1 MQNPNQEGISE
12 MNATSTRNVSVE
24 AGGTQVVG
32 HVGLHALGR
41 FADRLSVGEALSGA
55 IGWRGAG
62 TPVHDRGRVVTQ
74 AMLMLAGGGESCA
87 DIEAL
92 GVPGAAVRCGVFG
105 YDVVSHL
112 HRDARSGQRRVGS
125 SGHGA
130 GSCEVWRRTTVTDG
144 DGPVML
150 DVDATLVEVHSENK
164 DGTAAH
170 FRGGLEGF
178 LLMDLGVT
186 PL

>member
-1 MQNPNQEGISE
+1 
-12 MNATSTRNVSVE
+12 MNATSTRDVSVE

-62 TPVHDRGRVVTQ
+62 TPLHDRGRVVW
-74 AMLMLAGGGESCA
+74 ASPR
-87 DIEAL
+87 I
-92 GVPGAAVRCGVFG
+92 V
-105 YDVVSHL
+105 
-112 HRDARSGQRRVGS
+112 
-125 SGHGA
+125 
-130 GSCEVWRRTTVTDG
+130 
-144 DGPVML
+144 
-150 DVDATLVEVHSENK
+150 
-164 DGTAAH
+164 
-170 FRGGLEGF
+170 EGF

>member
-1 MQNPNQEGISE
+1 

-92 GVPGAAVRCGVFG
+92 ASQGRLFGEVCSDTTLYRTFVETLDPGSVASARRAMAQVR
-105 YDVVSHL
+105 
-112 HRDARSGQRRVGS
+112 A
-125 SGHGA
+125 
-130 GSCEVWRRTTVTDG
+130 EVWRRTTAPTATG
-144 DGPVML
+144 RSML

-170 FRGGLEGF
+170 FRGGFGF
-178 LLMDLGVT
+178 HPLLCFADATGEALSRST
-186 PL
+186 R